1 MNTVLLSAIIILL
14 IVCLVLLIRLG
25 AKKDG
30 SSNEL
35 LKQQIELSSKATDDK
50 ILRLSEQMNTL
61 TDKNYKQ
68 QIDDGTQKQM
78 QMTAESLER
87 MQQNNEKKLEQ
98 MRKTVDEK
106 LDETLTQRLNSSFET
121 VSKQLKDVYKSL
133 GEMKELSSNITDSV
147 GSLNRVLTNVK
158 ARGTWAEVQLQN
170 ILDQTIANMY
180 ETNVQT
186 NPNYNGRVEFAVKIP
201 NGDNDEFAY
210 LPIDS
215 KFPMEDYARLAAASE
230 AGDVD
235 ALAQAKK
242 ALEVRIKDEAKLIK
256 QYICPPNTTP
266 FAIMYLATE
275 GLYAQIISS
284 KTGIA
289 EALQAQEIMVAG
301 PSTITALLNS
311 LAMGFKTV
319 AINKKAN
326 EVYKVLGAAKAQYDK
341 FGIVLAK
348 ARKKVEE
355 AGKTLEDAESR
366 NRIIQKN
373 LKSVESLSADKADQ
387 ILGLE
392 FENEE

>member
-50 ILRLSEQMNTL
+50 ILRLSEQMDTL

-68 QIDDGTQKQM
+68 QIELMKTLNDGTQKQM
-78 QMTAESLER
+78 QMTAQS
-87 MQQNNEKKLEQ
+87 LEQ

-242 ALEVRIKDEAKLIK
+242 ALEVRVKDEAKLIK

-289 EALQAQEIMVAG
+289 EALQAQGIMVAG
-301 PSTITALLNS
+301 PSTVTALLNS

>member
-1 MNTVLLSAIIILL
+1 MNTVLSFIIIALL
-14 IVCLVLLIRLG
+14 VICLIMLIMIYS
-25 AKKDG
+25 KKG
-30 SSNEL
+30 TSSGEL
-35 LKQQIELSSKATDDK
+35 IKQQIELSSKATDDK
-50 ILRLSEQMNTL
+50 ISKLSSQMGAL
-61 TDKNYKQ
+61 TDKNYEQ
-68 QIDDGTQKQM
+68 QIKLIETLNVNSQKQM
-78 QMTAESLER
+78 QITAESLER
-87 MQQNNEKKLEQ
+87 MQSSNEKKLEQ

-121 VSKQLKDVYKSL
+121 VSKQLTNVYKSL
-133 GEMKELSSNITDSV
+133 GEMKELSSNVTDSV
-147 GSLNRVLTNVK
+147 GSLNRVLTNV
-158 ARGTWAEVQLQN
+158 

-186 NPNYNGRVEFAVKIP
+186 NPSYNGRVEFAVKIP
-201 NGDNDEFAY
+201 NGDTDEITY

-215 KFPMEDYARLAAASE
+215 KFPMEDYARLTAASDE
-230 AGDVD
+230 GDIE
-235 ALAQAKK
+235 ALANAKK
-242 ALEVRIKDEAKLIK
+242 ALETRVKDEAKLIK
-256 QYICPPNTTP
+256 QYICPPYTTP

-275 GLYAQIISS
+275 GLYAEIISS

-289 EALQAQEIMVAG
+289 ESLQAQGIMIAG
-301 PSTITALLNS
+301 PSTVTALLNS

-326 EVYKVLGAAKAQYDK
+326 EVWKVLGAAKTQYEK
-341 FGIVLAK
+341 FGVVLAK

-355 AGKTLEDAESR
+355 AGKTLEDAENR

-373 LKSVESLSADKADQ
+373 LKSVESLSADKAEQ